1 MKFKDNKI
9 IQKYNNKLYRKFIIL
24 KAKIH
29 KMYKLQI
36 LIANKRQVKE
46 KIGFQFYNIS
56 LLLKIN
62 TFC

>member
-29 KMYKLQI
+29 KMYKL
-36 LIANKRQVKE
+36 
-46 KIGFQFYNIS
+46 
-56 LLLKIN
+56 
-62 TFC
+62 